1 MAKKVIVE
9 LVDDYDGKSKAD
21 ETVRF
26 GIDGV
31 EYEID
36 LSLKNAGKLRA
47 VFEPWT
53 EPARRVGRIP
63 RGKNKTTETRPT
75 ADRRQTATI
84 RDWARENGYEVSKR
98 GRIHKD
104 IIDAYN
110 KAH

>member
-26 GIDGV
+26 SLDGV
-31 EYEID
+31 EYEVD

-47 VFEPWT
+47 AFEPWT
-53 EPARRVGRIP
+53 EPARRIGRIP
-63 RGKNKTTETRPT
+63 RSKSKTTETRPA
-75 ADRRQTATI
+75 ADKQQTATI
-84 RDWARENGYEVSKR
+84 RDWARENGYEVSRR

-104 IIDAYN
+104 IIEAYH
-110 KAH
+110 KAR